1 MLLIESYTTAKDV
14 LQATRA
20 KISNRVKV
28 ALETVVKKTDKDE
41 SDNVVCELQSIDSS
55 LRGVS
60 SGLLQRVR
68 IHIYVMI
75 SSYIINY

>member
-1 MLLIESYTTAKDV
+1 M
-14 LQATRA
+14 QATRA
-20 KISNRVKV
+20 KMSNRVKA
-28 ALETVVKKTDKDE
+28 ALETVVKETNKDE
-41 SDNVVCELQSIDSS
+41 SDNVVCESQSIDPS

-68 IHIYVMI
+68 NHIYVMI